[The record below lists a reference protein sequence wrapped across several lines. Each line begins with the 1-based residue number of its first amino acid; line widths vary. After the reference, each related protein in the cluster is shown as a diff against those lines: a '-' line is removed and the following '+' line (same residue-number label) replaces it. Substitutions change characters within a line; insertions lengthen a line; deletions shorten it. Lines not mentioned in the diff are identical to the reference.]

1 MPFFHYKYLYV
12 WKTKKLY
19 PDWYCIIQEIL
30 YLYHKLFPSIPLDIH
45 PHIVLSPCYISL
57 VQNSWYYT
65 CPCNCNHSDQPGIL
79 KGYILTVTLNHV
91 YVGNGKILFSFF
103 QILCR
108 LKIHRAIKIFCK
120 VTYIREKLN
129 FELFDNY
136 FINKFIKI
144 ITEYKRKYNLQLSYI
159 YLSDTIDRP
168 VTKYIWGKCIFQL
181 YECFIKAE
189 MLKSVKKNSPRISLL
204 QTYLQISTFRSKVK
218 VKQRSWM

>member
-1 MPFFHYKYLYV
+1 MKWHCSLPKQNPHVFEQFCPYIRLSHSINVISQSSNSNHTYPWPFFKLGNNLPFFHYKYLYV

-91 YVGNGKILFSFF
+91 KVGNGKILFSFF
-103 QILCR
+103 Q
-108 LKIHRAIKIFCK
+108 
-120 VTYIREKLN
+120 
-129 FELFDNY
+129 
-136 FINKFIKI
+136 
-144 ITEYKRKYNLQLSYI
+144 
-159 YLSDTIDRP
+159 
-168 VTKYIWGKCIFQL
+168 
-181 YECFIKAE
+181 
-189 MLKSVKKNSPRISLL
+189 M
-204 QTYLQISTFRSKVK
+204 
-218 VKQRSWM
+218 